1 MRKIVAVIIVVLI
14 ILVTG
19 IFLIHGKRAETDVT
33 KKHTKVGFVMLGNRD
48 DKSYNQSHFQS
59 MEKTKETLN
68 LEVLYRESVPTDET
82 CVTVMEELIKEGCEI
97 VICNSYDYGKWIYQ
111 VAEKYPD
118 IYFFHASGITQS
130 KNLATYFGRMYQM
143 RYLSGIV
150 AGLQTQTNEIG
161 YVASFDLSE
170 VNRGINAF
178 TLGVR
183 SVNKDAVVHVEWS
196 GTWTEDEAVEVATN
210 KLLDN
215 YNIDVIAMHSDSIRA
230 LEIAEERGIWSIG
243 YNVDNSD
250 NFPKTFLTAPI
261 WQWENYYEPYIRKCL
276 QGKFKGEN
284 YWEGTSTGVVG
295 LAKIT
300 DNAKPEAKEKVE
312 QMKQK
317 MENEFFDV
325 FNGPIMDSEGTLR
338 IGEGENMSDEA
349 MLNEFDWYV
358 EGVIV
363 HE

>member
-1 MRKIVAVIIVVLI
+1 MKKIVVVIVAVLA
-14 ILVTG
+14 ILVIG
-19 IFLIHGKRAETDVT
+19 IFLINGRKENTDVT
-33 KKHTKVGFVMLGNRD
+33 QKHTKVGVLMIGTRD

-68 LEVLYRESVPTDET
+68 LEVLYREAVPTDET
-82 CVTVMEELIKEGCEI
+82 SLEVMEELIAEGCEI
-97 VICNSYDYGKWIYQ
+97 IICTSYNYGEWIYQ
-111 VAEKYPD
+111 MAEKYPN
-118 IYFFHASGITQS
+118 IYFFHASGVTQS
-130 KNLATYFGRMYQM
+130 KNLATYFGRIYQM

-150 AGLQTQTNEIG
+150 AGLQTETNEIG
-161 YVASFDLSE
+161 YVAAFDLSE

-183 SVNKDAVVHVEWS
+183 SVNPDAVVHVEWS
-196 GTWTEDEAVEVATN
+196 GSWTEDEAVEVATN
-210 KLLDN
+210 QLLEEH
-215 YNIDVIAMHSDSIRA
+215 NIDVIAMHSDSIRA

-250 NFPKTFLTAPI
+250 NFPNTFLTAPV

-295 LAKIT
+295 LAEIT
-300 DNAKPEAKEKVE
+300 ENAKPEAKEKVKE
-312 QMKQK
+312 MQQK

-325 FNGPIMDSEGTLR
+325 FNGPIVDTEGVLR
-338 IGEGENMSDEA
+338 IEDGENMSDEA
-349 MLNEFDWYV
+349 MLNHFDWYV